1 MNIALVGNPNS
12 GKSTLFSAL
21 TKTHQTIGN
30 FPGVTIEK
38 KEGRIEETHHY
49 IIDLPGTYSLFPYS
63 KEEEITV
70 DYLNNE
76 KIDVIFNVIDGTC
89 LERSLFLTTQLLSL
103 KKRVIVVIT
112 MEDCFKEEK
121 ISFNKK
127 KLEELLGV
135 EVIVISRKNTKSLDD
150 LINKIEKETATKEP
164 KFVFFPSKDEKEI
177 EKQYQMI
184 EQITKEVYQ
193 REENVKTGS
202 SRLDDFF
209 LHPFWSIPIFILIMI
224 SMYAFVILVVG
235 NGLTPLLENGLSSAL
250 EKLSSLLEQNNIQP
264 WLNSLFVHGILG
276 SVGSMLCF
284 LPELIALFFFI
295 AFLENTGYLAR
306 ISFILDGLLQKVSLS
321 GKTMIPFLVGSG
333 CSVPGIMITRTIP
346 SMEEREKAIVLTP
359 FVPCSAKLPI
369 IVLFAS
375 HIFYEKRFFFVISLY
390 LLAILFILIYALI
403 FKKLFQRNHTS
414 EFFIELPKY
423 HWPNLNYIAYDV
435 YEKGKSFIKK
445 TMSIVLLCSI
455 FVWFLSS
462 FSWNLTYGIPIEKSI
477 LSDIGRLFSWLFYPM
492 VGENS
497 WALTVSAFQG
507 IIAKEQVVSSLR
519 MIAGLDSTLGD
530 ESIFLS
536 SVFSMFQSK
545 SAAYAYILFIL
556 FSAPCIS
563 AIATMKKELGSTKK
577 TMKYLI
583 LQTALAFLLSY
594 LAFGIGS
601 MIEGALSS

>member
-1 MNIALVGNPNS
+1 MV
-12 GKSTLFSAL
+12 
-21 TKTHQTIGN
+21 
-30 FPGVTIEK
+30 
-38 KEGRIEETHHY
+38 
-49 IIDLPGTYSLFPYS
+49 
-63 KEEEITV
+63 
-70 DYLNNE
+70 
-76 KIDVIFNVIDGTC
+76 
-89 LERSLFLTTQLLSL
+89 
-103 KKRVIVVIT
+103 
-112 MEDCFKEEK
+112 
-121 ISFNKK
+121 
-127 KLEELLGV
+127 
-135 EVIVISRKNTKSLDD
+135 
-150 LINKIEKETATKEP
+150 
-164 KFVFFPSKDEKEI
+164 
-177 EKQYQMI
+177 
-184 EQITKEVYQ
+184 
-193 REENVKTGS
+193 
-202 SRLDDFF
+202 
-209 LHPFWSIPIFILIMI
+209 

-235 NGLTPLLENGLSSAL
+235 NGLTLLLENGLSSAL

-346 SMEEREKAIVLTP
+346 SMDEREKAIVLTP

-423 HWPNLNYIAYDV
+423 HWPNLKYIAYDV

-601 MIEGALSS
+601 MIEGILSS